1 MPDLFERL
9 NAAQSRVHVL
19 ERDLAAMTAER
30 DEYRRH
36 YDDLMATMTQA
47 FEDNSQLRAA
57 LDALDALKAA
67 PRYRSPVMDGFVRGM
82 ALGDDVDAP
91 HGWCVT
97 HDHPMSYTTEDGG
110 YAYCDRAKPTWPTP
124 PMHPT
129 RRDDEM
135 PRGES

>member
-1 MPDLFERL
+1 MRDLFARL

-30 DEYRRH
+30 D
-36 YDDLMATMTQA
+36 DLRDQV
-47 FEDNSQLRAA
+47 AA
-57 LDALDALKAA
+57 LTTAPP

-97 HDHPMSYTTEDGG
+97 HDHPMSYTTDDGG